1 MEEQTTNQAQEA
13 ENQAQESAPQGQ
25 ERKPE
30 QRTYT
35 QEEFDT
41 LFNARFARET
51 AKWEKKLTES
61 QKMAKMTAEQKAQ
74 YQSEQHEKEL
84 AEREANIT
92 RRELQATA
100 KETLIERGLPAELFE
115 TLNYTDAESCTKS
128 IDAVEKV
135 FRAAVEKAVD
145 DRIKK
150 SGGTPKSGGTDSV
163 SGVEAK
169 FYELNPQL
177 KQ

>member
-13 ENQAQESAPQGQ
+13 ENQVQESAHQ
-25 ERKPE
+25 EQE
-30 QRTYT
+30 QQTEQKTYT
-35 QEEFDT
+35 QKEFDA

-115 TLNYTDAESCTKS
+115 TLNYTDAESCSKS

-135 FRAAVEKAVD
+135 FKASVEKAVE

-150 SGGTPKSGGTDSV
+150 SGGTPKSGETNNV